1 MASLKKFWSW
11 FLDWADDVLAYVL
24 TVAGILLSNGL
35 AMLKTND
42 AIVLDMS
49 PMRLVL
55 ASIVALMVVTR
66 QEAIPTDPQGNTEK
80 ARAGRRKNF
89 GVRMGNAIAQGFMWS
104 QLMNLGA

>member
-1 MASLKKFWSW
+1 MMTLKKFWTW
-11 FLDWADDVLAYVL
+11 FIDWADDVLAYVL

-35 AMLKTND
+35 SMLKTND

-55 ASIVALMVVTR
+55 SAIIALMVVTR
-66 QEAIPTDPQGNTEK
+66 QEAMPSDPSNK
-80 ARAGRRKNF
+80 AQAKEGRRKHF

>member
-1 MASLKKFWSW
+1 MITLKKFWSW
-11 FLDWADDVLAYVL
+11 FIEWADDVLAYVL
-24 TVAGILLSNGL
+24 TLAGILLSNGL

-42 AIVLDMS
+42 VIVLDMS

-66 QEAIPTDPQGNTEK
+66 QEAIPNDPSGNTSK
-80 ARAGRRKNF
+80 AREGRRKNF
-89 GVRMGNAIAQGFMWS
+89 GIRMGNAIAQGFMWS

>member
-1 MASLKKFWSW
+1 MSAFRRFWKW
-11 FLDWADDVLAYVL
+11 FADWADDVLAYVL
-24 TVAGILLSNGL
+24 TLAGILLSNGL
-35 AMLKTND
+35 SMLKTNE
-42 AIVLDMS
+42 AITLDMS

-80 ARAGRRKNF
+80 SRAGRRKHF

-104 QLMNLGA
+104 QLMNLGE

>member
-1 MASLKKFWSW
+1 MSALKKFWTW
-11 FLDWADDVLAYVL
+11 FIDWADDVLAYVL
-24 TVAGILLSNGL
+24 TLAGILLSNGL
-35 AMLKTND
+35 SMLKTND

-55 ASIVALMVVTR
+55 AAIVALMVVTR
-66 QEAIPTDPQGNTEK
+66 QEAIPNEPSGNTAK
-80 ARAGRRKNF
+80 AREGRRKHF